1 MKSPYKFGIL
11 QMAMA
16 AVMPL
21 FMAGE
26 DKGASILEA
35 TLDDLPDL
43 PGFKVPPTGAYAVS
57 IVSMLEKAV
66 GDHPAVEGK
75 FAIVEV
81 LEVTE
86 TGLPDAEMPV
96 AGDEFNVVYMLDN
109 DTGVGFLKAFMKP
122 IAEALQ
128 KPKAKLSELL
138 VESKGMTL
146 SLVIKRTY
154 DKEKDRHYL
163 NIKKME
169 VL

>member
-1 MKSPYKFGIL
+1 MN
-11 QMAMA
+11 
-16 AVMPL
+16 
-21 FMAGE
+21 
-26 DKGASILEA
+26 DKTASILNA

-57 IVSMLEKAV
+57 IVSMLEKV
-66 GDHPAVEGK
+66 IGDHPAVEGK
-75 FAIVEV
+75 FSIVEV

-86 TGLPDAEMPV
+86 TGIPDAELPV
-96 AGDEFNVVYMLDN
+96 KGDEFNVVYMLDN
-109 DTGVGFLKAFMKP
+109 DTGVGFLKEFMKP

-128 KPKAKLSELL
+128 KPKAQIAELMTD
-138 VESKGMTL
+138 SKGVTL

-169 VL
+169 VV

>member
-1 MKSPYKFGIL
+1 MKSPYKFSVL
-11 QMAMA
+11 SLAMA

-21 FMAGE
+21 SMAGE
-26 DKGASILEA
+26 DKAASILNA

-57 IVSMLEKAV
+57 IVSMLQKAV
-66 GDHPAVEGK
+66 GEHPAVEGK

-86 TGLPDAEMPV
+86 TGIPDAELPV

-109 DTGVGFLKAFMKP
+109 DTGVGFLKEFMKP
-122 IAEALQ
+122 IAAALG
-128 KPKAKLSELL
+128 KPTAPISELL
-138 VESKGMTL
+138 VEGKGMTL